1 MPKPAVA
8 ACFFVG
14 FEDGID
20 RKAMTQPIVEFGSDQ
35 VVKRP
40 HISRISCSVF

>member
-20 RKAMTQPIVEFGSDQ
+20 RKAMVQTIVEFGSGQ
-35 VVKRP
+35 VVERP
-40 HISRISCSVF
+40 HISRVSCFIF

>member
-20 RKAMTQPIVEFGSDQ
+20 RKAVPQTIVEFGSGQ
-35 VVKRP
+35 VNPIIKRFF
-40 HISRISCSVF
+40 ISSKV

>member
-20 RKAMTQPIVEFGSDQ
+20 RKAVPQPIVEFGSGQ
-35 VVKRP
+35 VVERS
-40 HISRISCSVF
+40 HISRVRSSIF